1 MLSEPQQLAAQ
12 HNISQATSVPN
23 LQQHG
28 AMSYSYGPTVVYP
41 VSAFSMGEPFGFE
54 AKENY
59 SGLTQAMHAVPA
71 KVRPGAARGLEW
83 DPNTLRG
90 LTGSFAA
97 AGVLR
102 CVRGGQL
109 WQGDA
114 AGIAGLKALA
124 QPSPPSLRP
133 KLTPH
138 VLRAHRPPPRPAVC
152 PWRRSNKTQ
161 HPQRSRPLA
170 SAQAVSTPHQAA
182 DTLADVAYRRPQPS
196 LAVQVSCLPLSSLSS
211 GRTLML
217 RTRTTPWPA
226 ASMHGRSLST
236 STALR

>member
-12 HNISQATSVPN
+12 HTISQATSVPN

-41 VSAFSMGEPFGFE
+41 ISAFSMGEPFSMGFE

-59 SGLTQAMHAVPA
+59 GHQGMHAVPA
-71 KVRPGAARGLEW
+71 KVLPGAARGLEW
-83 DPNTLRG
+83 DPHMLRG
-90 LTGSFAA
+90 LTGWFDA

-109 WQGDA
+109 WPDGA
-114 AGIAGLKALA
+114 AGMAGLKALT
-124 QPSPPSLRP
+124 QPSPPPLRP
-133 KLTPH
+133 RLTPH
-138 VLRAHRPPPRPAVC
+138 VFRAHRPPPRRAVC
-152 PWRRSNKTQ
+152 PWRRGNKTQ

-182 DTLADVAYRRPQPS
+182 DTLAGAPYR
-196 LAVQVSCLPLSSLSS
+196 
-211 GRTLML
+211 
-217 RTRTTPWPA
+217 
-226 ASMHGRSLST
+226 
-236 STALR
+236 